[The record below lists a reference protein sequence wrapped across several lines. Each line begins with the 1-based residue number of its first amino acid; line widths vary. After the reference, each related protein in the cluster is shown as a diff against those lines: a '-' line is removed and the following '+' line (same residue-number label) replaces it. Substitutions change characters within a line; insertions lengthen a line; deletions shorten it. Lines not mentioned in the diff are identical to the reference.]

1 MPKRLLCNGCEQLPK
16 LELGVSDVYIQLPT
30 DRHLLTLD
38 RRLRD
43 RGYTYTRVD
52 GGVLVA
58 AAEFPA
64 LVEFLSDEVFNS
76 VEKADVRVLPLAPG
90 GELSFAALQQLRTL
104 AEWIT
109 IARGK
114 DVIEII
120 EQVRIK
126 TLFQPIV
133 AAASGEIYGY
143 EALSR
148 GVLRD
153 GSLMSPADLF
163 GQARAMDLLFYLD
176 RACREASL
184 RAAARQGIT
193 RKVFINFVPTA
204 IYEPTLCLQTTA
216 RVLAQEGLDAA
227 QVVFEVVESEK
238 VEDFGHLN
246 EILNYYRT
254 QGYSTALD
262 DIGAGYSDVASLLRL
277 RPDYMKV
284 DMAVIRGIDQD
295 PAKQE
300 LLDVFIASGKRIG
313 LSILAEGIETPAEY
327 RYLRS
332 REVDLMQGYL
342 FGKPEEVPV
351 TAVAFPAEP

>member
-1 MPKRLLCNGCEQLPK
+1 
-16 LELGVSDVYIQLPT
+16 
-30 DRHLLTLD
+30 
-38 RRLRD
+38 
-43 RGYTYTRVD
+43 
-52 GGVLVA
+52 
-58 AAEFPA
+58 
-64 LVEFLSDEVFNS
+64 
-76 VEKADVRVLPLAPG
+76 
-90 GELSFAALQQLRTL
+90 
-104 AEWIT
+104 
-109 IARGK
+109 
-114 DVIEII
+114 
-120 EQVRIK
+120 
-126 TLFQPIV
+126 
-133 AAASGEIYGY
+133 
-143 EALSR
+143 
-148 GVLRD
+148 
-153 GSLMSPADLF
+153 
-163 GQARAMDLLFYLD
+163 MDLLFYLD

-184 RAAARQGIT
+184 RAAARQRIA

-204 IYEPTLCLQTTA
+204 IYEPALCLQTTA

-227 QVVFEVVESEK
+227 QVVFEVVETEK

>member
-1 MPKRLLCNGCEQLPK
+1 
-16 LELGVSDVYIQLPT
+16 
-30 DRHLLTLD
+30 
-38 RRLRD
+38 
-43 RGYTYTRVD
+43 
-52 GGVLVA
+52 
-58 AAEFPA
+58 
-64 LVEFLSDEVFNS
+64 
-76 VEKADVRVLPLAPG
+76 
-90 GELSFAALQQLRTL
+90 
-104 AEWIT
+104 
-109 IARGK
+109 
-114 DVIEII
+114 
-120 EQVRIK
+120 
-126 TLFQPIV
+126 
-133 AAASGEIYGY
+133 
-143 EALSR
+143 
-148 GVLRD
+148 
-153 GSLMSPADLF
+153 
-163 GQARAMDLLFYLD
+163 
-176 RACREASL
+176 L

-300 LLDVFIASGKRIG
+300 LLDVFIESGKRIG

-351 TAVAFPAEP
+351 TAVAFPAEL